1 VTPEKAARWLV
12 MSSYLYYQRSVNV
25 LSDGEYDEVSEYVAE
40 NFDELSAQMQ
50 WQLES
55 PEAIRATGNGIKIT
69 KRGESAAILWYE
81 TNVGKMPE
89 DSMPI
94 AYKSW
99 KKSKKYDCY
108 YSVIGG

>member
-1 VTPEKAARWLV
+1 MSPEKSARWLV
-12 MSSYLYYQRSVNV
+12 MSAYLYYQRNINV
-25 LSDGEYDEVSEYVAE
+25 LSDGDYDAISEYVAD
-40 NFDELSAQMQ
+40 NFDDLSEQMQ

-69 KRGESAAILWYE
+69 KRGESAAIAWYE
-81 TNVGKMPE
+81 ETVGKIPQ
-89 DSMPI
+89 DSIPI
-94 AYKSW
+94 PYKSW